1 MLDAEQGW
9 RGAELQHNHLQPLCS
24 TQQREPHRTAP
35 QSPQHPK
42 GGQRGQPRD
51 PNPKPTAFTVRRV
64 PTEPGADV
72 FLSPLFKYR
81 AGATREV
88 KFYNFS
94 LFFFFFCL
102 KRWEGKKKKIKGRR
116 LEKFNRGRKSLLK
129 KKKDAGRSVSGDGAE
144 ILKKGKSLRRQRRRM
159 ERGEGKEL
167 LIEKREIQMKYP
179 ISSKEKEE
187 RQTMAATRR
196 REIAKA
202 PSFFSLPM

>member
-42 GGQRGQPRD
+42 GGQRGQPWD

-129 KKKDAGRSVSGDGAE
+129 KKKTRADPSPGME
-144 ILKKGKSLRRQRRRM
+144 LK
-159 ERGEGKEL
+159 
-167 LIEKREIQMKYP
+167 Y
-179 ISSKEKEE
+179 
-187 RQTMAATRR
+187 
-196 REIAKA
+196 
-202 PSFFSLPM
+202 

>member
-1 MLDAEQGW
+1 M
-9 RGAELQHNHLQPLCS
+9 
-24 TQQREPHRTAP
+24 
-35 QSPQHPK
+35 
-42 GGQRGQPRD
+42 
-51 PNPKPTAFTVRRV
+51 
-64 PTEPGADV
+64 
-72 FLSPLFKYR
+72 
-81 AGATREV
+81 
-88 KFYNFS
+88 
-94 LFFFFFCL
+94 
-102 KRWEGKKKKIKGRR
+102 
-116 LEKFNRGRKSLLK
+116 EKFNRGRKSLLK